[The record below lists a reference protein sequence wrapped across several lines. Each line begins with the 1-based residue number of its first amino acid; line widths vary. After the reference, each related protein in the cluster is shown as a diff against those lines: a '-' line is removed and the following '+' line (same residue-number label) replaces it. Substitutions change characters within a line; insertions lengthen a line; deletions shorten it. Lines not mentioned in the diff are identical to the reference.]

1 MSKKKC
7 KFGHGTFRVCLYSRT
22 VVRWRTV
29 AKCGFQNKRFWTVWY
44 YGDGVRPGPCAGVH
58 IDLKEE
64 DGYIDE
70 TVIVCERGDIVIG
83 CCGAMRQDDG

>member
-1 MSKKKC
+1 MQVWARHISGVPIFEDCGEMEDGGQVWISKQAILD
-7 KFGHGTFRVCLYSRT
+7 GLVLWG
-22 VVRWRTV
+22 
-29 AKCGFQNKRFWTVWY
+29 
-44 YGDGVRPGPCAGVH
+44 GVRPGPCAGVH